1 MIPWRYSPCQREQ
14 STLTQ
19 CAVGGDTTGMF
30 GLSMKA
36 WCDAENKD
44 LGYAE
49 MNARESSA
57 DVLQC
62 CLGLEVNQTVS
73 SRWITMSRFAG
84 IRFKDCGT
92 TASTAR
98 PPTCVLGCGQGLG
111 FFSFLLSSEHSQG
124 WHSGFPCCF
133 SAVLV
138 GNASHTGH
146 KYASKYTWSK
156 PTDRRAIPPS
166 EGFVSH

>member
-19 CAVGGDTTGMF
+19 CEEGGDTTGMF

-57 DVLQC
+57 AALQC

-98 PPTCVLGCGQGLG
+98 PPTCVLGCGQGFFF
-111 FFSFLLSSEHSQG
+111 FFSPFFRAQPGVTFRLPLLLLSCACRKRVTH
-124 WHSGFPCCF
+124 
-133 SAVLV
+133 
-138 GNASHTGH
+138 
-146 KYASKYTWSK
+146 
-156 PTDRRAIPPS
+156 RAQICK
-166 EGFVSH
+166 